1 MSQVFEQQLNHIRE
15 QLLMM
20 ASLVERNLHLSIK
33 CLVERDSVMASVVE
47 SEDNEIDALE
57 VHIDELIVTY
67 MATHGAMAKDCRFLI
82 VSSKIV
88 SNLERMADQAVSI
101 ARRAKD
107 LNSETQL
114 KPLID
119 LPRMGMIGIE
129 MLKEGIGALI
139 EKNPEKAQEVI
150 LRDKSVDDINRQ
162 LTREM
167 TTYMIE
173 DPKNITRCLNL
184 LFVSRSIERMADH
197 AKNIA
202 EEVYY
207 LYRAKDIRHQN
218 SLSSTIS

>member
-1 MSQVFEQQLNHIRE
+1 MSQVFEQQLNQIRE

-20 ASLVERNLHLSIK
+20 ASLVERNLQLAFKS
-33 CLVERDSVMASVVE
+33 LVERDSSKADQVE
-47 SEDNEIDALE
+47 IEDNEIDALE
-57 VHIDELIVTY
+57 VQIDEMIVTY
-67 MATHGAMAKDCRFLI
+67 MATHGAIAKDCRFLV

-88 SNLERMADQAVSI
+88 SNLERMGDQAVTI

-107 LNSETQL
+107 LNLESQL

-119 LPRMGMIGIE
+119 VPRMGSLGIE
-129 MLKEGIGALI
+129 MLKEAVSAFI
-139 EKNPEKAQEVI
+139 EKDPEKAQLVI
-150 LRDKSVDDINRQ
+150 ARDKSVDDLNRQ
-162 LTREM
+162 LTREL

-202 EEVYY
+202 EEVFY

-218 SLSSTIS
+218 SLTTPN